1 MLETIKMMENQNQNK
16 NNYTKWLGLINIPAQ
31 MGVIIY
37 LFYKLGFW
45 LDENYVS
52 TKVYYFKIFT
62 IIGVFIS
69 LYNVYRQVSE
79 LGKNQ

>member
-1 MLETIKMMENQNQNK
+1 MTENQNQNK
-16 NNYTKWLGLINIPAQ
+16 NSYKKWLGLINIPIQ

-37 LFYKLGFW
+37 LFYKLGLW
-45 LDENYVS
+45 LDDNYVS
-52 TKVYYFKIFT
+52 QKVYYFKIFT
-62 IIGVFIS
+62 LIGVFIA

>member
-1 MLETIKMMENQNQNK
+1 MENQNQNK
-16 NNYTKWLGLINIPAQ
+16 NSYIKWLGLINIPAQ

-45 LDENYVS
+45 LDGNYPND
-52 TKVYYFKIFT
+52 KVYYFKILT
-62 IIGVFIS
+62 LLGVFIA
-69 LYNVYRQVSE
+69 LYNVYRQVTE

>member
-1 MLETIKMMENQNQNK
+1 MFETIKMMENQNQSK
-16 NNYTKWLGLINIPAQ
+16 NNYTKWLGLINIPVQ

-45 LDENYVS
+45 LDENYVN

-69 LYNVYRQVSE
+69 LYNVYQQVSE